1 MKAVYWFR
9 NDLRIHD
16 NEALVKASKAFE
28 LTCIYVIDE
37 DWFKEGAFG
46 FSRIGEHKYQFLKE
60 GLEELQRKIK
70 VLGSHL
76 IIKVGNPVKEVTN
89 LCQQVNA
96 THLYYHK
103 QMGFYESEEEKAL
116 KENLPHLTH
125 KKYFGQ
131 TLFHVNDIPYEWNKI
146 PKVFTGFRKQ
156 VEKKATVRTVFPTLE
171 KLPSSPINDESEV
184 PSFNKI
190 NQTNTDPE
198 LVPMAI
204 GRSEEHNC
212 GGLSF
217 KGGEQAGLD
226 RLQHYFGETEQ
237 LKTYKFTR
245 NGLLGMDYS
254 SKFSPWLA
262 WGFLSPRTIY
272 WEVQKFEKEV
282 KKNVSTYWLIFE
294 LIWRDFFAFTV
305 QMHGKKP
312 FIKGGIKQ
320 IKADWEFHEDRFWK
334 WANGETGVPFVD
346 ANMKELN
353 ASGFMSNRGRQ
364 NVASFLAQDLNID
377 WRAGA
382 AYFEHQLIDYDVCSN
397 WGNWN
402 YVSGVGND
410 PRDRWFNVISQA
422 QRYDEK
428 AEYIKTWLPQLQSLS
443 PNHAIMP
450 WTATSA
456 ELQFADLS
464 LGGNYPHPIVIKK
477 QWKLD

>member
-16 NEALVKASKAFE
+16 NEALFKASKAEE
-28 LTCIYVIDE
+28 LTCIYIIDAA
-37 DWFKEGAFG
+37 WFKVGEFG
-46 FSRIGEHKYQFLKE
+46 FSRMGANKYQFLKE
-60 GLEELQRKIK
+60 GLGELQQKIK
-70 VLGSHL
+70 ALGCNL
-76 IIKVGNPVKEVTN
+76 IIKVGNPVSEIKS
-89 LCQQVNA
+89 LCRQVDA
-96 THLYYHK
+96 THLFYHK
-103 QMGFYESEEEKAL
+103 QMGFYESAEEKSL
-116 KENLPHLTH
+116 KEDLPHLTH

-146 PKVFTGFRKQ
+146 PKLFTGFRKQ
-156 VEKKATVRTVFPTLE
+156 VEKKATVRNVFPTLK
-171 KLPSSPINDESEV
+171 KLPSSPIKEESEI
-184 PSFNKI
+184 PSFDNI
-190 NQTNTDPE
+190 NQTNADPE
-198 LVPMAI
+198 LGQKVN
-204 GRSEEHNC
+204 STKNY
-212 GGLSF
+212 GGLTF

-226 RLQHYFGETEQ
+226 RLQYYFWETEQ
-237 LKTYKFTR
+237 LKNYKFSR

-254 SKFSPWLA
+254 TKFSPWLV

-272 WEVQKFEKEV
+272 WEVQKFEKQV

-320 IKADWEFHEDRFWK
+320 LKADWEFHEDRFWK
-334 WANGETGVPFVD
+334 WANGETGIPFVD
-346 ANMKELN
+346 ANMRELN
-353 ASGFMSNRGRQ
+353 ATGFMSNRGRQ

-382 AYFEHQLIDYDVCSN
+382 YYFEQQLIDYDVCSN

-410 PRDRWFNVISQA
+410 PRDRWFNVILQA

-428 AEYIKTWLPQLQSLS
+428 AEYIKTWLPELEQLAAK
-443 PNHAIMP
+443 HAIMP
-450 WTATSA
+450 WTALPDGLT
-456 ELQFADLS
+456 FANVS
-464 LGGNYPHPIVIKK
+464 LGGNYPFPIVKDK
-477 QWKLD
+477 RWKTQ

>member
-1 MKAVYWFR
+1 MKALYWFR
-9 NDLRIHD
+9 NDLRVHD
-16 NEALVKASKAFE
+16 NEALFKASKAEE
-28 LTCIYVIDE
+28 LTCVYVIDK
-37 DWFKEGAFG
+37 DWFKEGEFG
-46 FSRIGEHKYQFLKE
+46 FSRMGEHKYQFLKE

-70 VLGSHL
+70 SLGSQL
-76 IIKVGNPVKEVTN
+76 TIKVGNPVKEVVK
-89 LCQQVNA
+89 LCQHVNA
-96 THLYYHK
+96 NHLFYHK
-103 QMGFYESEEEKAL
+103 QMGFYESEEEKIL
-116 KENLPHLTH
+116 KETLTDITH

-156 VEKKATVRTVFPTLE
+156 VEKKATVRNVFPTLE
-171 KLPSSPINDESEV
+171 KLPSSPIKEESKI
-184 PSFNKI
+184 PSFDNIK
-190 NQTNTDPE
+190 QTNADPE
-198 LVPMAI
+198 LGQRVN
-204 GRSEEHNC
+204 STKNY
-212 GGLSF
+212 GGLTF

-226 RLQHYFGETEQ
+226 RLQHYFWETEQ
-237 LKTYKFTR
+237 LKNYKFSR

-272 WEVQKFEKEV
+272 WEVQKFEKQV

-320 IKADWEFHEDRFWK
+320 LKADWEFHEDRFWK
-334 WANGETGVPFVD
+334 WANGETGIPFVD
-346 ANMKELN
+346 ANMRELN
-353 ASGFMSNRGRQ
+353 ATGFMGNRGRQ

-382 AYFEHQLIDYDVCSN
+382 YYFEQQLIDYDVCSN

-410 PRDRWFNVISQA
+410 PRDRWFNVILQA

-428 AEYIKTWLPQLQSLS
+428 AEYIKTWLPELEQLAAK
-443 PNHAIMP
+443 HTIMP
-450 WTATSA
+450 WTALPEVLT
-456 ELQFADLS
+456 FANVS
-464 LGGNYPHPIVIKK
+464 LGGNYPFPIVKDK
-477 QWKLD
+477 RWKTQ